1 MSDSLWSFFKRFT
14 LRSKPGITVLTELN
28 QLEELWKQDIAVIYK
43 HSPIC
48 TLSAGS
54 VYQVNRYLDTEP
66 DIPVYIVDVLG
77 SREVSDAIAD
87 QIGIQ
92 HESPQVIVV
101 RQGRAVWDRSHFG
114 ITKVA
119 IAAQVDAARS

>member
-1 MSDSLWSFFKRFT
+1 MTGFLRFLKRFGV
-14 LRSKPGITVLTELN
+14 RSKPGVTLLTDKG
-28 QLEELWKQDIAVIYK
+28 QLEELWKHDIAVIYK

-54 VYQVNRYLDTEP
+54 VYQVNRYLETDP
-66 DIPVYIVDVLG
+66 DVPVYIVDVLG
-77 SREVSDAIAD
+77 AREVSNAISD
-87 QIGIQ
+87 HLGLQ

-101 RQGRAVWDRSHFG
+101 RRGQAVWDKSHFG

-119 IAAQVDAARS
+119 ISAQVNAARA